1 MGKKN
6 KFVLVTG
13 SDGLVGSESVRYYSK
28 KGYSVIGID
37 NNSRKKFFGD
47 EASVLW
53 NRKSLKQVVTNY
65 ISFNRDITNKELME
79 EIFNEIIHLWFKK

>member
-1 MGKKN
+1 MGKEN

-37 NNSRKKFFGD
+37 NNARKKFFGD
-47 EASVLW
+47 EASVFW
-53 NRKSLKQVVTNY
+53 NRKSLKQEVTKH
-65 ISFNRDITNKELME
+65 IFFNRDITNKELME
-79 EIFNEIIHLWFKK
+79 EIFNEIIHRWFKK

>member
-1 MGKKN
+1 MGKEN
-6 KFVLVTG
+6 NFILVTG

-28 KGYSVIGID
+28 KGFSVIGID

-53 NRKSLKQVVTNY
+53 NRKSLKQEVENY
-65 ISFNRDITNKELME
+65 VSFNRDITNKESME
-79 EIFNEIIHLWFKK
+79 KIFSEPTR